1 MKNNLLVFA
10 STPSRIPIFPTNTL
24 TICRIEANQLE
35 LFVFLT
41 LCGSKS
47 NNYSTLMQCRF
58 IYSNNT
64 NNNSSNNSK
73 MAEVRF
79 SIFKICFENGWN
91 SIFNICFDILFLVEY
106 FNLEPPFFA
115 LPTIQLGYSRSVLC
129 LDQNLEAGPRFA
141 GIWLIGLTKLCSVII
156 GWLVSKWGEHDIFIS
171 FLQELDPGRSD
182 SRCWLKRPE
191 IFRPGSK
198 NSFKTIHSGYRK

>member
-79 SIFKICFENGWN
+79 SIFKICFENGW
-91 SIFNICFDILFLVEY
+91 ILKFNIQYLLWYSLLGRILQPRTTFFCFAYYSTWVFEVC
-106 FNLEPPFFA
+106 A
-115 LPTIQLGYSRSVLC
+115 LPRPKSRSRTPLC
-129 LDQNLEAGPRFA
+129 RNSAYWFDKTVFRNY
-141 GIWLIGLTKLCSVII
+141 
-156 GWLVSKWGEHDIFIS
+156 WLVG
-171 FLQELDPGRSD
+171 L
-182 SRCWLKRPE
+182 
-191 IFRPGSK
+191 
-198 NSFKTIHSGYRK
+198 